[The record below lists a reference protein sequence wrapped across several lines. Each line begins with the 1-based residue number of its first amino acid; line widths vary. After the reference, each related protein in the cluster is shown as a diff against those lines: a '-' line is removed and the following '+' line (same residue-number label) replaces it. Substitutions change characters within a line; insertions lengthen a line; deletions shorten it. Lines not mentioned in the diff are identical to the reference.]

1 MIINAPFFLK
11 TSNYPITFCAFLL
24 YESVKV
30 QTIFFAAAFIFY
42 KKLTTPFL
50 QTKIIIKQ
58 IKKILRL
65 VFFYK
70 NKTLIQVWPGAFKNF
85 FPDMQKKVKRN
96 AYVTAYIWQ
105 YFFRLIRQFY
115 LRFFMVVVKGSVTKL
130 KAQLKKFLF
139 NYPFNK
145 QIQFIIFQKNKA
157 YSRMRTKQQGRV
169 KRKIRKKFLNVFC
182 RFIAYYFNT
191 PLFFY

>member
-1 MIINAPFFLK
+1 MRNLHREILKIFWRKTRYLLITNNTRLIINAPFFLK

-70 NKTLIQVWPGAFKNF
+70 NKTLIQV
-85 FPDMQKKVKRN
+85 
-96 AYVTAYIWQ
+96 
-105 YFFRLIRQFY
+105 
-115 LRFFMVVVKGSVTKL
+115 
-130 KAQLKKFLF
+130 
-139 NYPFNK
+139 
-145 QIQFIIFQKNKA
+145 
-157 YSRMRTKQQGRV
+157 
-169 KRKIRKKFLNVFC
+169 
-182 RFIAYYFNT
+182 
-191 PLFFY
+191 